1 MPTAS
6 ELGISVAAQCNTL
19 KQALNDIASQ
29 EQGRCLIAENIDE
42 KLWMGFDNIIGP
54 KILIT
59 FVGED
64 PVASSS
70 DVQELVGRVRRHF
83 DILVTRP
90 KILTA
95 ERNTALTETVGP
107 SKSFYGILERIRD
120 TVRSIEWPSPM
131 IQNPTE
137 YNGLRPGNMD
147 SWMLDSY
154 IISISTIVD
163 IGRISVNPPVLSNG
177 PFVQI
182 QDPEGIQFNKSH

>member
-6 ELGISVAAQCNTL
+6 ELGISVSAQCNTL

-42 KLWMGFDNIIGP
+42 KLWMGFDNTIGP
-54 KILIT
+54 KILIA

-83 DILVTRP
+83 DVLVTRP

-107 SKSFYGILERIRD
+107 SKSFYELLERIRD
-120 TVRSIEWPSPM
+120 TVRCIEWPSLV
-131 IQNPTE
+131 QNPTE
-137 YNGLRPGNMD
+137 YSGMRPGNMD
-147 SWMLDSY
+147 NWMLDSY
-154 IISISTIVD
+154 IISISTILD
-163 IGRISVNPPVLSNG
+163 IGRVSLNPPEIANG
-177 PFVQI
+177 PYI
-182 QDPEGIQFNKSH
+182 GTTDPSGIEFNKSY

>member
-6 ELGISVAAQCNTL
+6 ELGISVSAQCNTL
-19 KQALNDIASQ
+19 KQVLNDIASQ

-42 KLWMGFDNIIGP
+42 KLWMGFDNTIGP
-54 KILIT
+54 KILIA

-64 PVASSS
+64 PIASSA

-95 ERNTALTETVGP
+95 ERNTALTDTVGP

-120 TVRSIEWPSPM
+120 TVRAIEWPSHV
-131 IQNPTE
+131 QNPTE
-137 YNGLRPGNMD
+137 YSGLRPGNMD

-154 IISISTIVD
+154 IISVSVIVD
-163 IGRISVNPPVLSNG
+163 IGRISVEPARLSQWT
-177 PFVQI
+177 VRA
-182 QDPEGIQFNKSH
+182 D